1 MRSLLV
7 LHYLLLIS
15 LVTSEMVIATEYL
28 PPVLTYECLDSPYR
42 TGKWL
47 SQSEAFDKV
56 IEDQPHWWI
65 MPVTTIFY
73 VEVINEY
80 GQLRK
85 YCQTNVDPDYPEHGF
100 LRYSD
105 IIIESCSYNLG
116 NELITIGSP
125 ALVNGEKKCTV
136 PKVCDCDEN
145 LEGSECSPM
154 EKVTWAKYEPNV
166 TKIYEYPPNNQG
178 QLCPPKEYPERDC
191 KKSNTQ
197 FSNPIDCATGQK
209 VQIETDYQGAGT
221 DPLRYSRVYQSPL
234 SDDPNSNPTSGLPWL
249 NTGQPGLSFQTYEDG
264 AQLGLFTIGHKVMR
278 TLFSPSSGSGWSAN
292 PYMDPIGM
300 VDGAGGGGGRS
311 VSYKGKVYQLNAA
324 GQNEATEDGGIQRYT
339 YSYNAAGLVSE
350 IRNRF
355 GAFLQFTYN
364 TDNHLIRLTDQAGSE
379 IHYTY
384 DAHGNL
390 YQVVYPD
397 ATPGDLSDNP
407 RKTYLYEKSDFP
419 YHLTGITDE
428 SGLQFASFDYDANGR
443 GILSEHAD
451 GAERVIFSYPEEGQ
465 TIVRFY
471 RDTDTDVYR
480 EEVYTYGKFRGA
492 YQLTSRT
499 IQVCNDCVLGSE
511 TWTYDYKGLLLYHTN
526 LNGVVT
532 AYTYDSDGRK
542 LSEIVGF
549 GGGLSQTTKYTWD
562 TDLEKVLTKT
572 TDSSVTTFNY
582 DANGLLLN
590 KTVTPVQ

>member
-1 MRSLLV
+1 MRSSFITS
-7 LHYLLLIS
+7 YLLIVIIFS
-15 LVTSEMVIATEYL
+15 SEMVLATEWL
-28 PPVLTYECLDSPYR
+28 PPVYTYECYTWGGNYR
-42 TGKWL
+42 TGKRL
-47 SQSEAFDKV
+47 TLSEAFEKV
-56 IEDQPHWWI
+56 LEDQPYTFFTI
-65 MPVTTIFY
+65 TSVYYGTSVNIVGAVLEKCYVPGFSNVT
-73 VEVINEY
+73 
-80 GQLRK
+80 G
-85 YCQTNVDPDYPEHGF
+85 EHGTSS
-100 LRYSD
+100 LEEID
-105 IIIESCSYNLG
+105 LESCFYYIG
-116 NELITIGSP
+116 NQHITIGEP
-125 ALVNGEKKCTV
+125 HLVNGELKCQTT
-136 PKVCDCDEN
+136 KACNCDEN
-145 LEGSECSPM
+145 LEGGECIPM
-154 EKVTWAKYEPNV
+154 EKATWVSHETNV
-166 TKIYEYPPNNQG
+166 TKVYEYRVNNQG

-249 NTGQPGLSFQTYEDG
+249 DTGQPGLSFQTYEDG

-278 TLFSPSSGSGWSAN
+278 TLFSPSGGGGWSTN

-300 VDGAGGGGGRS
+300 VGGTGGGRS
-311 VSYKGKVYQLNAA
+311 VSYKGKVYHLNNA
-324 GQNEATEDGGIQRYT
+324 GQNEATEDSGIQRYT

-364 TDNHLIRLTDQAGSE
+364 ADNRLIRLTDQAGSE
-379 IHYTY
+379 VHYTY
-384 DAHGNL
+384 DTHGNL

-397 ATPGDLSDNP
+397 ATPGDMSDNP

-451 GAERVIFSYPEEGQ
+451 GAERVVFSYPEEGRA
-465 TIVRFY
+465 IVRFY

-480 EEVYTYGKFRGA
+480 EEAYTYGKFRGA

-499 IQVCNDCVLGSE
+499 IQVCNDCTLGNE

-532 AYTYDSDGRK
+532 AYTYDSDGHK
-542 LSEIVGF
+542 LSEIVGY
-549 GGGLSQTTKYTWD
+549 GGTPSRTTRYTWD